1 MGRALMNVGSLLAMP
16 FGCGE
21 QNMLQFAPNV
31 YILEYLQSTHQ
42 LTTEIKDK
50 AVVFLQGGES
60 EAQAGGKA

>member
-1 MGRALMNVGSLLAMP
+1 MGRALRNVGNLLAMP
-16 FGCGE
+16 TGCGE

-31 YILEYLQSTHQ
+31 YILEYLQSTYQ
-42 LTTEIKDK
+42 LTTEIKEK